1 MTISNNQTAH
11 KKYVS
16 KFSMMGTIISLT
28 LFEQNEAV
36 VNGVYDYLVTMDKVF
51 SANRSDSELSKINQ
65 NAGIKPVQVSQECF
79 ELIRDAIGYTKQFP
93 ESFNVLIGPVV
104 KLWKIGFGGKKVPT
118 DEEIKNRLKL
128 VEPDNVILNP
138 SQNSVFLQ
146 DTGMQLDLGAIA
158 KGYFAD
164 RIIDQL
170 KRNGIKSAIINL
182 GGNVQILG
190 ENPTSVDQKWN
201 IGIRNPNFEDGRS
214 LAIVHTSPQTFV
226 TSGVRERYFR
236 VNGKTYHHILS
247 PQTGYPVK
255 NDIVQ
260 VSIITD
266 NSELAEVY
274 STVCFFRGIQ
284 AGKRLIESTSN
295 IEGIFVNERNEITV
309 TEGIKDLGEGVYLHD

>member
-146 DTGMQLDLGAIA
+146 DTGMQLDLGV
-158 KGYFAD
+158 KGS
-164 RIIDQL
+164 L
-170 KRNGIKSAIINL
+170 KM
-182 GGNVQILG
+182 
-190 ENPTSVDQKWN
+190 
-201 IGIRNPNFEDGRS
+201 
-214 LAIVHTSPQTFV
+214 
-226 TSGVRERYFR
+226 
-236 VNGKTYHHILS
+236 
-247 PQTGYPVK
+247 
-255 NDIVQ
+255 
-260 VSIITD
+260 
-266 NSELAEVY
+266 
-274 STVCFFRGIQ
+274 
-284 AGKRLIESTSN
+284 
-295 IEGIFVNERNEITV
+295 
-309 TEGIKDLGEGVYLHD
+309 